1 MKAQRIIQYTLWL
14 IRQLRNKIRL
24 FKLLTLTFF
33 CCSNSGAFVVVENYG
48 NWKTL
53 SIDSK
58 SAYMTGLW
66 DGYLVYIGEDAVK
79 KKFRKICGNGTV
91 IRVSD
96 LLQIIDSLYEQEIN
110 RNFSPA
116 NLLKERGLEHL
127 CGN

>member
-1 MKAQRIIQYTLWL
+1 MQ
-14 IRQLRNKIRL
+14 NKFVL
-24 FKLLTLTFF
+24 FKLFTLALFF
-33 CCSNSGAFVVVENYG
+33 CLSSGPFVVVENYG

-58 SAYMTGLW
+58 TAYMTGLW
-66 DGYLVYIGEDAVK
+66 DGYLVFTEKDFVN
-79 KKFRKICGNGTV
+79 KKFKTICGRGPL

-96 LLQIIDSLYEQEIN
+96 LLEVIDSLYEQEIN

-116 NLLKERGLEHL
+116 RLLMHRGLERL

>member
-1 MKAQRIIQYTLWL
+1 M
-14 IRQLRNKIRL
+14 RNRLRL

-33 CCSNSGAFVVVENYG
+33 CCFNSGAFVVVENYG

-53 SIDSK
+53 SIDTK

-66 DGYLVYIGEDAVK
+66 DGYLVYSGDNAVR
-79 KKFRKICGNGTV
+79 KKFRMICGSGTV

-96 LLQIIDSLYEQEIN
+96 LLQIIDGLYEQEIN

-116 NLLKERGLEHL
+116 DLLEEQGLAHL
-127 CGN
+127 CRN